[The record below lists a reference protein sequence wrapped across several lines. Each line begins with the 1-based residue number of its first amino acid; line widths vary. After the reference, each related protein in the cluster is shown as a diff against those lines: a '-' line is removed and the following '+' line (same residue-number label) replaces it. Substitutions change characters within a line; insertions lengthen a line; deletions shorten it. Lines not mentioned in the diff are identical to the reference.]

1 MAERSRV
8 QNCRV
13 YPRPHGVGV
22 TSYSSLK
29 EKPMRNLSELELKLV
44 SGGDG
49 DGDGGGGPIFSDG
62 MEGEGEWG
70 DVEGQIPYV
79 RYQQDL

>member
-1 MAERSRV
+1 
-8 QNCRV
+8 
-13 YPRPHGVGV
+13 
-22 TSYSSLK
+22 
-29 EKPMRNLSELELKLV
+29 MRNLSELELKLV

-70 DVEGQIPYV
+70 DVEGQIPNV